1 MGSFHIGGREVVIKG
16 KTAPKVELTPGV
28 PSNIDPNETYAVE
41 QMYAQYFVPSTVK
54 CKYPLLLWHGAWLT
68 GATYET
74 TPDGREGWLNYFV
87 KHGWPVYLSDAVER
101 GRAGWAPFPDVFTG
115 DPIFLTKENARARFR
130 LEGSQFPMEAYD
142 QFVKQ
147 AVPRW
152 TTNNKATIAAYTQL
166 VDKVCPCVIL
176 VHSQSGLFGAMV
188 AEARPEKVKALVM
201 VEPANGGANPAAL
214 KNVPILAVYGDF
226 IDQDPRWSKIKAV
239 VGKYYEAV
247 RMAGGSVDI
256 YELPK
261 MGIKGNSHMV
271 MMDKNS
277 DQVAGVIQNWLTR
290 RGLYN

>member
-1 MGSFHIGGREVVIKG
+1 MGSFHVGGREVVIKG

-28 PSNIDPNETYAVE
+28 PSNIDPNGTYEVE
-41 QMYAQYFVPSTVK
+41 QMYAQYFIPSALRG
-54 CKYPLLLWHGAWLT
+54 KYPLLLWHGAWLT

-87 KHGWPVYLSDAVER
+87 KHGWTTYLSDAVER
-101 GRAGWAPFPDVFTG
+101 GRAGWAPFPDVFTA
-115 DPIFLTKENARARFR
+115 DPIFLTRENARVRFR

-152 TTNNKATIAAYTQL
+152 TTNNKATIEAYTRL
-166 VDKVCPCVIL
+166 VDKVCPCVVL

-188 AEARPEKVKALVM
+188 AEARPEKIKALVM
-201 VEPANGGANPAAL
+201 VEPANGGANAAAL
-214 KNVPILAVYGDF
+214 KNVPVLAVYGDF
-226 IDQDPRWSKIKAV
+226 IEQDERWSKIKAV
-239 VGKYYEAV
+239 VGKYYDAV
-247 RMAGGSVDI
+247 RAAGGSVDVD
-256 YELPK
+256 ELPK

-277 DQVAGVIQNWLTR
+277 DQVAGVIQEWFVKK
-290 RGLYN
+290 GLFQ